1 MLPVPNASLV
11 TLTSEWPSVT
21 QSVAVAAAAVSGKA
35 PAPASAAPSPV
46 FRKSRLERLSIGHP
60 SIGRI
65 LPRSTW
71 QWLADF
77 TNRARRKVNEVCH
90 ALLQNS
96 QKTPPPAAPSRV
108 SRRPDPDG

>member
-21 QSVAVAAAAVSGKA
+21 QSVAVAGAAVSGKA
-35 PAPASAAPSPV
+35 PAPASAAPNPV

-77 TNRARRKVNEVCH
+77 TNRARS
-90 ALLQNS
+90 ALPGQH
-96 QKTPPPAAPSRV
+96 KGPPGFGVERAYSGGASATI
-108 SRRPDPDG
+108 G